1 MVNYVKTKI
10 EIGLPKPLRFLHVT
24 DNHLS
29 LADERDNE
37 RKRKLAADRRKA
49 FGDDTDRIREYLDE
63 MVDTCNKTCDLM
75 LHTGDLI
82 DFVSYRNVEV
92 GKSCLDRT

>member
-37 RKRKLAADRRKA
+37 RKRELAAARRKA
-49 FGDDTDRIREYLDE
+49 EKQKAAKKKVRFHSGFLNGRVIYQIPPFRARGG
-63 MVDTCNKTCDLM
+63 
-75 LHTGDLI
+75 HAP
-82 DFVSYRNVEV
+82 
-92 GKSCLDRT
+92 KSGAA